1 MALNSGDIAFV
12 SFNADEDG
20 WSIVTFVDI
29 DPNTTVYFTDN
40 EATSPTSFNTGESY
54 FQWTSG
60 SNLIIAGTVIRFSA
74 VDNATALAAS
84 VGTLSRATVSGS
96 TNYGLAA
103 GGDVIYAFLGSSAN
117 APTKILTAVSTGDTV
132 TTGDPIT
139 NAGLT
144 VGVNATLLRTSAD
157 YGEYAGSRNG
167 QSSIENYKSLVFN
180 AANWTVDQTDGV
192 YTTIVPN
199 VANFEISGVVTPL
212 AGVTITQTGG
222 NTSVVEGG
230 ASDSYTVVLNS
241 QPTADVTIAI
251 GNTAQTTTSPTTITF
266 TPANWNIAQN
276 VTVAAINDAVTEG
289 AHTGNITHT
298 VTSSDANYNGL
309 AISGITANITEPNA
323 SSFLTKIGGYSSTN
337 GAEIPA
343 FDPASDRLFVVAGSV
358 VEILNLA
365 NPASPTKIGDLALN
379 TSGDPDGATVGGFA
393 LLPNSVAVGKAGTV
407 SAGIVAVAIAITN
420 ATTAN
425 ENLGEVQFFNAADGA
440 YLGKVNVGYLPDM
453 LTFTPDGTKILV
465 ANEGQPNNAYT
476 IDPVGSVSI
485 INLANGV
492 ASATVQEA
500 SFVPFNNQKATLQA
514 AGVRIFGP
522 DLSTADSTDT
532 VSVAQDLEPEYIAFS
547 GDGTKA
553 WVTLQENNAI
563 AVVDIAT
570 ATVESI
576 RPLGVKD
583 HSLNGNGFD
592 ASDRDLGVG
601 NAGKINIQN
610 WPVVGLYQPDAIASY
625 SFNGQTYYVTANEGD
640 SRGYTGFSEEVRVG
654 APGYVLDPTVFP
666 DAATL
671 KNNANLGRLQV
682 TNATGDLDGDG
693 DIDQIQAY
701 GARSFS
707 IWDSNGNRVYDS
719 GDDLEQITA
728 AAFPTRF
735 NASND
740 NNNFDDRS
748 DNKGPEPE
756 GMTVGVINGRTY
768 AFIGLERIG
777 GVMVYEV
784 TNPNQPA
791 FVQYLN
797 TRDFSAAV
805 AGDSGPE
812 GLTFISASDSPNNQP
827 LLVVANE
834 VSNTVAVYSVNAGT
848 RISDIQGSGHRSPLV
863 GQSVTA
869 VPGIVT
875 AIASNGFYLQ
885 DPNPDANDATSEGIF
900 VFTSSAPTVQVGD
913 SILVNGNVSEFRP
926 GGSANNLTI
935 TQIVSPVITK
945 LSSGNALPAATIIG
959 KE

>member
-1 MALNSGDIAFV
+1 
-12 SFNADEDG
+12 
-20 WSIVTFVDI
+20 
-29 DPNTTVYFTDN
+29 
-40 EATSPTSFNTGESY
+40 
-54 FQWTSG
+54 
-60 SNLIIAGTVIRFSA
+60 
-74 VDNATALAAS
+74 
-84 VGTLSRATVSGS
+84 
-96 TNYGLAA
+96 
-103 GGDVIYAFLGSSAN
+103 
-117 APTKILTAVSTGDTV
+117 
-132 TTGDPIT
+132 
-139 NAGLT
+139 
-144 VGVNATLLRTSAD
+144 
-157 YGEYAGSRNG
+157 
-167 QSSIENYKSLVFN
+167 
-180 AANWTVDQTDGV
+180 
-192 YTTIVPN
+192 
-199 VANFEISGVVTPL
+199 
-212 AGVTITQTGG
+212 VTITQTGG
-222 NTSVVEGG
+222 NTNVVEGG
-230 ASDSYTVVLNS
+230 ASDSYTVVLNT

-276 VTVAAINDAVTEG
+276 VTVAAINDAVPEG

-323 SSFLTKIGGYSSTN
+323 SNFLTKIGGYSSTN

-358 VEILNLA
+358 VEILNLS

-476 IDPVGSVSI
+476 FDPVGSVSI

-500 SFVPFNNQKATLQA
+500 SFVPFNDQKATLQA

-522 DLSTADSTDT
+522 DLSTADLTDT

-583 HSLNGNGFD
+583 HSLSGNGFD

-666 DAATL
+666 NAATL

-756 GMTVGVINGRTY
+756 GVTVGVINGRTY

-784 TNPNQPA
+784 TNPTQPA

-812 GLTFISASDSPNNQP
+812 RLTFISASDSPNNQP

-834 VSNTVAVYSVNAGT
+834 ISNTVAVYSVNAGT

-863 GQSVTA
+863 GQSVT
-869 VPGIVT
+869 
-875 AIASNGFYLQ
+875 
-885 DPNPDANDATSEGIF
+885 
-900 VFTSSAPTVQVGD
+900 VG
-913 SILVNGNVSEFRP
+913 NQTN
-926 GGSANNLTI
+926 
-935 TQIVSPVITK
+935 
-945 LSSGNALPAATIIG
+945 
-959 KE
+959 